1 MKHIQT
7 EELKDWISPYLTV
20 TAKRL
25 DVLKS
30 LKQKNILKYFQ
41 ELTLP
46 NIFEKYA
53 IILHSFWV
61 YNLPENEIK
70 QINIKVDEN
79 LNCDCEF
86 PEDDYNAVN
95 WMDFYDTKNFDFDL
109 ANAVKNN
116 VDGKFPFKQM
126 NNELYPGAGILD
138 KKHLSEISRTALKL
152 YGNQEIE
159 TYYIFLATNN
169 WEEDKMYRLKISEL
183 MELIE
188 NEETEKTPSLIYSTD
203 KKWAINSDYDLE
215 FSIIGGEKKFI
226 ESLTEKHPHEIY
238 SIT

>member
-30 LKQKNILKYFQ
+30 LKQTNILKYFQ

-86 PEDDYNAVN
+86 PEDDYNAVSSILL
-95 WMDFYDTKNFDFDL
+95 YFD
-109 ANAVKNN
+109 
-116 VDGKFPFKQM
+116 G
-126 NNELYPGAGILD
+126 
-138 KKHLSEISRTALKL
+138 
-152 YGNQEIE
+152 
-159 TYYIFLATNN
+159 
-169 WEEDKMYRLKISEL
+169 
-183 MELIE
+183 
-188 NEETEKTPSLIYSTD
+188 SLI
-203 KKWAINSDYDLE
+203 
-215 FSIIGGEKKFI
+215 
-226 ESLTEKHPHEIY
+226 
-238 SIT
+238 